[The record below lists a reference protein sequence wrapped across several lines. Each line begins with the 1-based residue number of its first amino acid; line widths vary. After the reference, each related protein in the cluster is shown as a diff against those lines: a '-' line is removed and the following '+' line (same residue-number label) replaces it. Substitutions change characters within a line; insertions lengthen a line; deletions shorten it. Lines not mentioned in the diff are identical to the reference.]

1 MHCVHLFATKD
12 TLKLLMGGGGGG
24 GGCFLSARM
33 GAISLKACE
42 MFSSSIKKMVR
53 FDQVHR

>member
-1 MHCVHLFATKD
+1 MHLFVTKD
-12 TLKLLMGGGGGG
+12 TLKLLGGGGG